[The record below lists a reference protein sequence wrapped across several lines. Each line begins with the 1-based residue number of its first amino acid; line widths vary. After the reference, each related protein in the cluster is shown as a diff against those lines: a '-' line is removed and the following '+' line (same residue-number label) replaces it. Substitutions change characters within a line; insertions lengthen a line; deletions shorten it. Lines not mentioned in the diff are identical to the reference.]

1 LIGFEKSD
9 EQGFI
14 MVATKVNH
22 RADTGGA
29 VRMPQ
34 ATFQPPVKGA
44 GSRKKY
50 LPYLIVMPALALTLP
65 VLIPFFQSIYYSM
78 TTYSLTNPVKN
89 FIWFE
94 NYVWLFTDP
103 DFWNSVRVSFVY
115 AGSAVGIE
123 LLLGL
128 LIAVLLNQET
138 LLAKIFRPLLLMPL
152 MIAPIIGTLMWK
164 LMMSPEF
171 GVLNYFLSLFGARD
185 FQWASAANTAMFSV
199 VLIDVWMF
207 TPFIAL
213 LLLAG
218 LRSMPA
224 PPFEAA
230 MVDGASKWFIFKN
243 LTIPMLMPFIIVS
256 VVFRL
261 IDSLRQFDI
270 IFGLTKG
277 GPGSTLMNF
286 QVSAYTTAFT
296 YTRISDGSALMF
308 INWLIVYIISMF
320 LVRFWRKSQDR
331 LS

>member
-1 LIGFEKSD
+1 MFNRKKND
-9 EQGFI
+9 E
-14 MVATKVNH
+14 TKTK
-22 RADTGGA
+22 AKTGNS
-29 VRMPQ
+29 
-34 ATFQPPVKGA
+34 VKGVS
-44 GSRKKY
+44 SRNPY
-50 LPYLIVMPALALTLP
+50 LPYLMVLPALALTLP
-65 VLIPFFQSIYYSM
+65 VLYPFIQSIYYSM
-78 TTYSLTNPVKN
+78 TTYSLTSPIKN

-94 NYVWLFTDP
+94 NYIWLFTSAE
-103 DFWNSVRVSFVY
+103 FWNSVKVSFVY
-115 AGSAVGIE
+115 TFSAVGIE
-123 LLLGL
+123 LILGL
-128 LIAVLLNQET
+128 IIAILLNQET
-138 LLAKIFRPLLLMPL
+138 FLAKVFRPLLLLPL

-171 GVLNYFLSLFGARD
+171 GVLNYFLSFIGMRD
-185 FQWASAANTAMFSV
+185 FQWASAANSAMFSV
-199 VLIDVWMF
+199 VMIDVWMF

-230 MVDGASKWFIFKN
+230 MVDGASRWFTFKT
-243 LTIPMLMPFIIVS
+243 LTLPMLMPFIIVS

-277 GPGSTLMNF
+277 GPGATLMNF

-296 YTRISDGSALMF
+296 YTKVADGSALM
-308 INWLIVYIISMF
+308 IVNWVIIYVISMF
-320 LVRFWRKSQDR
+320 LVKFWRKSQDR

>member
-1 LIGFEKSD
+1 MFKRKKND
-9 EQGFI
+9 E
-14 MVATKVNH
+14 TKTK
-22 RADTGGA
+22 AKTGNS
-29 VRMPQ
+29 
-34 ATFQPPVKGA
+34 VKGVS
-44 GSRKKY
+44 SRNPY
-50 LPYLIVMPALALTLP
+50 LPYLMALPALALTLP
-65 VLIPFFQSIYYSM
+65 VLYPFIQSIYYSM
-78 TTYSLTNPVKN
+78 TTYSLTSPIKN

-94 NYVWLFTDP
+94 NYIWLFTSAE
-103 DFWNSVRVSFVY
+103 FWNSVKVSFVY
-115 AGSAVGIE
+115 TISAVGIE
-123 LLLGL
+123 LILGL
-128 LIAVLLNQET
+128 IIAILLNQET
-138 LLAKIFRPLLLMPL
+138 FLAKIFRPLLLLPL

-171 GVLNYFLSLFGARD
+171 GVLNYFLSYIGMRD
-185 FQWASAANTAMFSV
+185 FQWASAANSAMFSV
-199 VLIDVWMF
+199 VMIDVWMF

-230 MVDGASKWFIFKN
+230 MVDGASRWFTFKT
-243 LTIPMLMPFIIVS
+243 LTLPMLMPFIIVS

-277 GPGSTLMNF
+277 GPGATLMNF

-296 YTRISDGSALMF
+296 YTKVADGSALM
-308 INWLIVYIISMF
+308 IVNWVIIYVISMF
-320 LVRFWRKSQDR
+320 LVKFWRKSQDR

>member
-1 LIGFEKSD
+1 ME
-9 EQGFI
+9 
-14 MVATKVNH
+14 ATKASH
-22 RADTGGA
+22 SAAADGSEKRPPVTSKKALAGTGG
-29 VRMPQ
+29 
-34 ATFQPPVKGA
+34 
-44 GSRKKY
+44 RKKY
-50 LPYLIVMPALALTLP
+50 LPYLIVLPALVLTLP
-65 VLIPFFQSIYYSM
+65 VLVPFIQSIYYSM
-78 TTYSLTNPVKN
+78 TTYSLTNPVKH

-103 DFWNSVRVSFVY
+103 EFWNSVRVSFVY
-115 AGSAVGIE
+115 AGTSVGIE

-138 LLAKIFRPLLLMPL
+138 LLSKIFRPLLLLPL

-171 GVLNYFLSLFGARD
+171 GVLNYFLSFFGARN
-185 FQWASAANTAMFSV
+185 FQWASAAKSAMFSV
-199 VLIDVWMF
+199 VMIDVWMF

-213 LLLAG
+213 ILLAG

-243 LTIPMLMPFIIVS
+243 LTIPMLMPFIIVA

-296 YTRISDGSALMF
+296 YTKISDGSALMM
-308 INWLIVYIISMF
+308 INWLIVYVISMF
-320 LVRFWRKSQDR
+320 LVKFWRKSQDR

>member
-1 LIGFEKSD
+1 MFKRKKND
-9 EQGFI
+9 E
-14 MVATKVNH
+14 AKTKAKAGNS
-22 RADTGGA
+22 
-29 VRMPQ
+29 
-34 ATFQPPVKGA
+34 VKGVS
-44 GSRKKY
+44 SRNPY
-50 LPYLIVMPALALTLP
+50 LPYLMALPALALTLP
-65 VLIPFFQSIYYSM
+65 VLYPFIQSIYYSM
-78 TTYSLTNPVKN
+78 TTYSLTSPVKN

-94 NYVWLFTDP
+94 NYIWLFTSAE
-103 DFWNSVRVSFVY
+103 FWNSVKVSFVY
-115 AGSAVGIE
+115 TISAVGIE
-123 LLLGL
+123 LILGL
-128 LIAVLLNQET
+128 IIAMLLNQET
-138 LLAKIFRPLLLMPL
+138 FLAKIFRPLLLLPL

-171 GVLNYFLSLFGARD
+171 GVLNYFLSYIGMRD
-185 FQWASAANTAMFSV
+185 FQWASAANSAMFSV
-199 VLIDVWMF
+199 VMIDVWMF

-230 MVDGASKWFIFKN
+230 MVDGASRWFTFKT
-243 LTIPMLMPFIIVS
+243 LTLPMLMPFIIVS

-277 GPGSTLMNF
+277 GPGSVLMNF

-296 YTRISDGSALMF
+296 YTKVADGSALM
-308 INWLIVYIISMF
+308 IVNWVIIYVISMF
-320 LVRFWRKSQDR
+320 LVKFWRKSQDR

>member
-1 LIGFEKSD
+1 MFKRKKND
-9 EQGFI
+9 K
-14 MVATKVNH
+14 TKTKAKAGNS
-22 RADTGGA
+22 
-29 VRMPQ
+29 
-34 ATFQPPVKGA
+34 VKGVS
-44 GSRKKY
+44 SRNPY
-50 LPYLIVMPALALTLP
+50 LPYLMVLPALALTLP
-65 VLIPFFQSIYYSM
+65 VLYPFIQSIYYSM
-78 TTYSLTNPVKN
+78 TTYSLTSPVKN

-94 NYVWLFTDP
+94 NYVWLFTSAE
-103 DFWNSVRVSFVY
+103 FWNSVKVSFVY
-115 AGSAVGIE
+115 TFSAVGIE
-123 LLLGL
+123 LILGL
-128 LIAVLLNQET
+128 VIAVLLNQET
-138 LLAKIFRPLLLMPL
+138 FLAKVFRPLLLLPL

-171 GVLNYFLSLFGARD
+171 GVLNYFLSFIGMRD
-185 FQWASAANTAMFSV
+185 FQWASAANSAMFSV
-199 VLIDVWMF
+199 VMIDVWMF

-230 MVDGASKWFIFKN
+230 MVDGASRWFTFKT
-243 LTIPMLMPFIIVS
+243 LTLPMLMPFIIVS

-277 GPGSTLMNF
+277 GPGATLMNF

-296 YTRISDGSALMF
+296 YTKVADGSALM
-308 INWLIVYIISMF
+308 IVNWVIIYVISMF
-320 LVRFWRKSQDR
+320 LVKFWRKSQDR

>member
-1 LIGFEKSD
+1 MFKRKKNDETKTKS
-9 EQGFI
+9 
-14 MVATKVNH
+14 K
-22 RADTGGA
+22 TGKS
-29 VRMPQ
+29 
-34 ATFQPPVKGA
+34 VKGVS
-44 GSRKKY
+44 SRNPY
-50 LPYLIVMPALALTLP
+50 LPYLMALPALALTLP
-65 VLIPFFQSIYYSM
+65 VLYPFIQSIYYSM
-78 TTYSLTNPVKN
+78 TTYSLTSPVKN

-94 NYVWLFTDP
+94 NYIWLFTSAE
-103 DFWNSVRVSFVY
+103 FWNSVKVSFVY
-115 AGSAVGIE
+115 TISAVGIE
-123 LLLGL
+123 LILGL
-128 LIAVLLNQET
+128 IIAILLNQET
-138 LLAKIFRPLLLMPL
+138 FLAKVFRPLLLLPL

-171 GVLNYFLSLFGARD
+171 GVLNYFLSYIGMRD
-185 FQWASAANTAMFSV
+185 FQWASAANSAMFSV
-199 VLIDVWMF
+199 VMIDVWMF

-230 MVDGASKWFIFKN
+230 MVDGASRWFTFKT
-243 LTIPMLMPFIIVS
+243 LTLPMLMPFIIVS

-277 GPGSTLMNF
+277 GPGATLMNF

-296 YTRISDGSALMF
+296 YTKVADGSALM
-308 INWLIVYIISMF
+308 IVNWVIIYVISMF
-320 LVRFWRKSQDR
+320 LVKFWRKSQDR

>member
-1 LIGFEKSD
+1 MFKRKKND
-9 EQGFI
+9 E
-14 MVATKVNH
+14 TKTKAKAGNS
-22 RADTGGA
+22 
-29 VRMPQ
+29 
-34 ATFQPPVKGA
+34 VKGVS
-44 GSRKKY
+44 SRNPY
-50 LPYLIVMPALALTLP
+50 LPYLMALPALALTLP
-65 VLIPFFQSIYYSM
+65 VLYPFIQSIYYSM
-78 TTYSLTNPVKN
+78 TTYSLTSPVKN

-94 NYVWLFTDP
+94 NYIWLFTSAE
-103 DFWNSVRVSFVY
+103 FWNSVKVSFVY
-115 AGSAVGIE
+115 TISAVGIE
-123 LLLGL
+123 LILGL
-128 LIAVLLNQET
+128 IIAILLNQET
-138 LLAKIFRPLLLMPL
+138 FLAKIFRPLLLLPL

-171 GVLNYFLSLFGARD
+171 GVLNYFLSFIGMRD
-185 FQWASAANTAMFSV
+185 FQWASAANSAMFSV
-199 VLIDVWMF
+199 VMIDVWMF

-230 MVDGASKWFIFKN
+230 MVDGASRWFTFKT
-243 LTIPMLMPFIIVS
+243 LTLPMLMPFIIVS

-277 GPGSTLMNF
+277 GPGSVLMNF

-296 YTRISDGSALMF
+296 YTKVADGSALM
-308 INWLIVYIISMF
+308 IVNWVIIYVISMF
-320 LVRFWRKSQDR
+320 LVKFWRKSQDR

>member
-1 LIGFEKSD
+1 MFKRKKNDETKTKS
-9 EQGFI
+9 
-14 MVATKVNH
+14 K
-22 RADTGGA
+22 TGNS
-29 VRMPQ
+29 
-34 ATFQPPVKGA
+34 VKGVS
-44 GSRKKY
+44 SRNPY
-50 LPYLIVMPALALTLP
+50 LPYLMALPALALTLP
-65 VLIPFFQSIYYSM
+65 VLYPFIQSIYYSM
-78 TTYSLTNPVKN
+78 TTYSLTSPVKN

-94 NYVWLFTDP
+94 NYIWLFTSAE
-103 DFWNSVRVSFVY
+103 FWNSVKVSFVY
-115 AGSAVGIE
+115 TISAVGIE
-123 LLLGL
+123 LILGL
-128 LIAVLLNQET
+128 IIAILLNQET
-138 LLAKIFRPLLLMPL
+138 FLAKVFRPLLLLPL

-171 GVLNYFLSLFGARD
+171 GVLNYFLSFIGMRD
-185 FQWASAANTAMFSV
+185 FQWASAANSAMFSV
-199 VLIDVWMF
+199 VMIDVWMF

-230 MVDGASKWFIFKN
+230 MVDGASRWFTFKT
-243 LTIPMLMPFIIVS
+243 LTLPMLMPFIIVS

-277 GPGSTLMNF
+277 GPGATLMNF

-296 YTRISDGSALMF
+296 YTKVADGSALM
-308 INWLIVYIISMF
+308 IVNWVIIYVISMF
-320 LVRFWRKSQDR
+320 LVKFWRKSQDR

>member
-1 LIGFEKSD
+1 ME
-9 EQGFI
+9 
-14 MVATKVNH
+14 ATKVNSQISTSPSVDPSQTTPT
-22 RADTGGA
+22 AG
-29 VRMPQ
+29 
-34 ATFQPPVKGA
+34 VKRA

-50 LPYLIVMPALALTLP
+50 LPYLIVLPALVLTLP
-65 VLIPFFQSIYYSM
+65 VLVPFFQSIYYSM

-103 DFWNSVRVSFVY
+103 EFWNSVRVSFVY
-115 AGSAVGIE
+115 AGTAVGIE

-138 LLAKIFRPLLLMPL
+138 LLAKIFRPLLLLPL

-171 GVLNYFLSLFGARD
+171 GVLNYFLSAFGARD
-185 FQWASAANTAMFSV
+185 FQWASAADSAMFSV

-243 LTIPMLMPFIIVS
+243 LTIPMLMPFIIVA

-286 QVSAYTTAFT
+286 QVSAYTTSFT
-296 YTRISDGSALMF
+296 YTKISDGSALML

-320 LVRFWRKSQDR
+320 LVKFWRKSQDR

>member
-1 LIGFEKSD
+1 
-9 EQGFI
+9 
-14 MVATKVNH
+14 MAANKVNGQISTSPSVDPSQTTPT
-22 RADTGGA
+22 AG
-29 VRMPQ
+29 
-34 ATFQPPVKGA
+34 VKRA

-50 LPYLIVMPALALTLP
+50 LPYLIVLPALVLTLP
-65 VLIPFFQSIYYSM
+65 VLIPFIQSIYYSM

-103 DFWNSVRVSFVY
+103 EFWNSVRVSFVY
-115 AGSAVGIE
+115 AGTAVGIE

-171 GVLNYFLSLFGARD
+171 GVLNYFLSAFGARD
-185 FQWASAANTAMFSV
+185 FQWASASDSAMFSV

-243 LTIPMLMPFIIVS
+243 LTIPMLMPFIIVA

-277 GPGSTLMNF
+277 GPGSKLMNF
-286 QVSAYTTAFT
+286 QVSAYTTSFT
-296 YTRISDGSALMF
+296 YTKISDGSALML

-320 LVRFWRKSQDR
+320 LVKFWRKSQDR

>member
-1 LIGFEKSD
+1 MS
-9 EQGFI
+9 
-14 MVATKVNH
+14 VNKVNGQISTSLSV
-22 RADTGGA
+22 DTLQTTSAAGIKS
-29 VRMPQ
+29 
-34 ATFQPPVKGA
+34 T

-50 LPYLIVMPALALTLP
+50 LPYLIVLPALVLTLP
-65 VLIPFFQSIYYSM
+65 VLIPFIQSIYYSM
-78 TTYSLTNPVKN
+78 TTFSLSNPIKN

-103 DFWNSVRVSFVY
+103 EFWNSVRVSFVY
-115 AGSAVGIE
+115 AGTAVGIE

-171 GVLNYFLSLFGARD
+171 GVLNYFLSAFGARD
-185 FQWASAANTAMFSV
+185 FQWASAANSAMFSV
-199 VLIDVWMF
+199 VLIDIWMF

-243 LTIPMLMPFIIVS
+243 LTIPMLMPFIIVA

-277 GPGSTLMNF
+277 GPGSKLMNF
-286 QVSAYTTAFT
+286 QVSAYTTSFT
-296 YTRISDGSALMF
+296 YTKISDGSALML

-320 LVRFWRKSQDR
+320 LVKFWRKSQDR

>member
-1 LIGFEKSD
+1 MLKTANNSSSKGKNNNSS
-9 EQGFI
+9 
-14 MVATKVNH
+14 MKTVA
-22 RADTGGA
+22 
-29 VRMPQ
+29 
-34 ATFQPPVKGA
+34 KGVS
-44 GSRKKY
+44 SRNPY
-50 LPYLIVMPALALTLP
+50 LPYLMVLPALALTLP
-65 VLIPFFQSIYYSM
+65 VLVPFFQSIYYSM
-78 TTYSLTNPVKN
+78 TTFSLTNPVKN

-94 NYVWLFTDP
+94 NYQWLLTSP
-103 DFWNSVRVSFVY
+103 EFWNSVRVSFVY
-115 AGSAVGIE
+115 TISAVGIE

-138 LLAKIFRPLLLMPL
+138 FLAKILRPLLLMPL

-164 LMMSPEF
+164 LMMSPEY
-171 GVLNYFLSLFGARD
+171 GVLNYFLSFFGARD
-185 FQWASAANTAMFSV
+185 FQWASATNTAMFSV

-256 VVFRL
+256 VVFRI

-270 IFGLTKG
+270 IFGMTKG
-277 GPGSTLMNF
+277 GPGATLMNF
-286 QVSAYTTAFT
+286 QVSAYTNAFT
-296 YTRISDGSALMF
+296 YTRVADGAAIML
-308 INWLIVYIISMF
+308 INWLLIYFISMF
-320 LVRFWRKSQDR
+320 LVKFWRKSQDR

>member
-1 LIGFEKSD
+1 MFKRKKND
-9 EQGFI
+9 E
-14 MVATKVNH
+14 TKTKAKAGNS
-22 RADTGGA
+22 
-29 VRMPQ
+29 
-34 ATFQPPVKGA
+34 VKGVS
-44 GSRKKY
+44 SRNPY
-50 LPYLIVMPALALTLP
+50 LPYLMALPALALTLP
-65 VLIPFFQSIYYSM
+65 VLYPFIQSIYYSM
-78 TTYSLTNPVKN
+78 TTYSLTSPVKN

-94 NYVWLFTDP
+94 NYIWLFTSAE
-103 DFWNSVRVSFVY
+103 FWNSVKVSFVY
-115 AGSAVGIE
+115 TISAVGIE
-123 LLLGL
+123 LILGL
-128 LIAVLLNQET
+128 IIAILLNQET
-138 LLAKIFRPLLLMPL
+138 FLAKIFRPLLLLPL

-171 GVLNYFLSLFGARD
+171 GVLNYFLSYIGMRD
-185 FQWASAANTAMFSV
+185 FQWASAANSAMFSV
-199 VLIDVWMF
+199 VMIDVWMF

-230 MVDGASKWFIFKN
+230 MVDGASRWFTFKT
-243 LTIPMLMPFIIVS
+243 LTLPMLMPFIIVS

-277 GPGSTLMNF
+277 GPGSILMNF

-296 YTRISDGSALMF
+296 YTKVADGSALM
-308 INWLIVYIISMF
+308 IVNWVIIYVISMF
-320 LVRFWRKSQDR
+320 LVKFWRKSQDR

>member
-1 LIGFEKSD
+1 MFKRKKND
-9 EQGFI
+9 E
-14 MVATKVNH
+14 AKTKAKAGNS
-22 RADTGGA
+22 
-29 VRMPQ
+29 
-34 ATFQPPVKGA
+34 VKGVS
-44 GSRKKY
+44 SRNPY
-50 LPYLIVMPALALTLP
+50 LPYLMALPALALTLP
-65 VLIPFFQSIYYSM
+65 VLYPFIQSIYYSM
-78 TTYSLTNPVKN
+78 TTYSLTSPVKN

-94 NYVWLFTDP
+94 NYIWLFTSAE
-103 DFWNSVRVSFVY
+103 FWNSVKVSFVY
-115 AGSAVGIE
+115 TISAVGIE
-123 LLLGL
+123 LILGL
-128 LIAVLLNQET
+128 IIAILLNQET
-138 LLAKIFRPLLLMPL
+138 FLAKIFRPLLLLPL

-171 GVLNYFLSLFGARD
+171 GVLNYFLSYIGMRD
-185 FQWASAANTAMFSV
+185 FQWASAANSAMFSV
-199 VLIDVWMF
+199 VMIDVWMF

-230 MVDGASKWFIFKN
+230 MVDGASRWFTFKT
-243 LTIPMLMPFIIVS
+243 LTLPMLMPFIIVS

-277 GPGSTLMNF
+277 GPGSILMNF

-296 YTRISDGSALMF
+296 YTKVADGSALM
-308 INWLIVYIISMF
+308 IVNWVIIYVISMF
-320 LVRFWRKSQDR
+320 LVKFWRKSQDR

>member
-1 LIGFEKSD
+1 MSKRKKND
-9 EQGFI
+9 ETN
-14 MVATKVNH
+14 TKAKAGNS
-22 RADTGGA
+22 
-29 VRMPQ
+29 
-34 ATFQPPVKGA
+34 VKGVS
-44 GSRKKY
+44 SRNPY
-50 LPYLIVMPALALTLP
+50 LPYLMALPALALTLP
-65 VLIPFFQSIYYSM
+65 VLYPFIQSIYYSM
-78 TTYSLTNPVKN
+78 TTYSLTSPVKN

-94 NYVWLFTDP
+94 NYIWLFTSAE
-103 DFWNSVRVSFVY
+103 FWNSVKVSFVY
-115 AGSAVGIE
+115 TISAVGIE
-123 LLLGL
+123 LILGL
-128 LIAVLLNQET
+128 IIAILLNQET
-138 LLAKIFRPLLLMPL
+138 FLAKIFRPLLLLPL

-171 GVLNYFLSLFGARD
+171 GVLNYFLSYIGMRD
-185 FQWASAANTAMFSV
+185 FQWASAANSAMFSV
-199 VLIDVWMF
+199 VMIDVWMF

-230 MVDGASKWFIFKN
+230 MVDGASRWFTFKT
-243 LTIPMLMPFIIVS
+243 LTLPMLMPFIIVS

-277 GPGSTLMNF
+277 GPGSVLMNF

-296 YTRISDGSALMF
+296 YTKVADGSALM
-308 INWLIVYIISMF
+308 IVNWVIIYVISMF
-320 LVRFWRKSQDR
+320 LVKFWRKSQDR

>member
-1 LIGFEKSD
+1 MFKSKKND
-9 EQGFI
+9 E
-14 MVATKVNH
+14 AKTKAKAGNS
-22 RADTGGA
+22 
-29 VRMPQ
+29 
-34 ATFQPPVKGA
+34 VKGVS
-44 GSRKKY
+44 SRNPY
-50 LPYLIVMPALALTLP
+50 LPYLMALPALALTLP
-65 VLIPFFQSIYYSM
+65 VLYPFIQSIYYSM
-78 TTYSLTNPVKN
+78 TTYSLTSPVKN

-94 NYVWLFTDP
+94 NYIWLFTSAE
-103 DFWNSVRVSFVY
+103 FWNSVKVSFVY
-115 AGSAVGIE
+115 TISAVGIE
-123 LLLGL
+123 LILGL
-128 LIAVLLNQET
+128 IIAILLNQET
-138 LLAKIFRPLLLMPL
+138 FLAKIFRPLLLLPL

-171 GVLNYFLSLFGARD
+171 GVLNYFLSYIGMRD
-185 FQWASAANTAMFSV
+185 FQWASAANSAMFSV
-199 VLIDVWMF
+199 VMIDVWMF

-230 MVDGASKWFIFKN
+230 MVDGASRWFTFKT
-243 LTIPMLMPFIIVS
+243 LTLPMLMPFIIVS

-277 GPGSTLMNF
+277 GPGSVLMNF

-296 YTRISDGSALMF
+296 YTKVADGSALM
-308 INWLIVYIISMF
+308 IVNWVIIYVISMF
-320 LVRFWRKSQDR
+320 LVKFWRKSQDR

>member
-1 LIGFEKSD
+1 MFK
-9 EQGFI
+9 
-14 MVATKVNH
+14 
-22 RADTGGA
+22 
-29 VRMPQ
+29 
-34 ATFQPPVKGA
+34 
-44 GSRKKY
+44 RKKNDKTKTKTKAKASNSIKGVSSRNPY
-50 LPYLIVMPALALTLP
+50 LPYLMVLPALALTLP
-65 VLIPFFQSIYYSM
+65 VLYPFIQSIYYSM
-78 TTYSLTNPVKN
+78 TTYSLTSPVKN

-94 NYVWLFTDP
+94 NYIWLFTSAE
-103 DFWNSVRVSFVY
+103 FWNSVKVSFVY
-115 AGSAVGIE
+115 TVSAVGIE
-123 LLLGL
+123 LILGL
-128 LIAVLLNQET
+128 IIAMLLNQET
-138 LLAKIFRPLLLMPL
+138 FLAKIFRPLLLLPL

-171 GVLNYFLSLFGARD
+171 GVLNYFLSFIGMRD
-185 FQWASAANTAMFSV
+185 FQWASAANSAMFSV
-199 VLIDVWMF
+199 VMIDVWMF

-230 MVDGASKWFIFKN
+230 MVDGASRWFTFKT
-243 LTIPMLMPFIIVS
+243 LTLPMLMPFIIVS

-277 GPGSTLMNF
+277 GPGATLMNF

-296 YTRISDGSALMF
+296 YTKVADGSALM
-308 INWLIVYIISMF
+308 IVNWVIIYVISMF
-320 LVRFWRKSQDR
+320 LVKFWRKSQDR

>member
-1 LIGFEKSD
+1 MSKRKKND
-9 EQGFI
+9 ETN
-14 MVATKVNH
+14 TKAKAGNS
-22 RADTGGA
+22 
-29 VRMPQ
+29 
-34 ATFQPPVKGA
+34 VKGVS
-44 GSRKKY
+44 SRNPY
-50 LPYLIVMPALALTLP
+50 LPYLMALPALALTLP
-65 VLIPFFQSIYYSM
+65 VLYPFIQSIYYSM
-78 TTYSLTNPVKN
+78 TTYSLTSPVKN

-94 NYVWLFTDP
+94 NYIWLFTSAE
-103 DFWNSVRVSFVY
+103 FWNSVKVSFVY
-115 AGSAVGIE
+115 TISAVGIE
-123 LLLGL
+123 LILGL
-128 LIAVLLNQET
+128 IIAILLNQET
-138 LLAKIFRPLLLMPL
+138 FLAKIFRPLLLLPL

-171 GVLNYFLSLFGARD
+171 GVLNYFLSYIGMRD
-185 FQWASAANTAMFSV
+185 FQWASAANSAMFSV
-199 VLIDVWMF
+199 VMIDVWMF

-230 MVDGASKWFIFKN
+230 MVDGASRWFTFKT
-243 LTIPMLMPFIIVS
+243 LTLPMLMPFIIVS

-277 GPGSTLMNF
+277 GPGSILMNF

-296 YTRISDGSALMF
+296 YTKVADGSALM
-308 INWLIVYIISMF
+308 IVNWVIIYVISMF
-320 LVRFWRKSQDR
+320 LVKFWRKSQDR

>member
-1 LIGFEKSD
+1 
-9 EQGFI
+9 
-14 MVATKVNH
+14 MAAT
-22 RADTGGA
+22 
-29 VRMPQ
+29 
-34 ATFQPPVKGA
+34 
-44 GSRKKY
+44 RKKTEKKVAKGVVSRNPW
-50 LPYLIVMPALALTLP
+50 LPYFLVLPALALTLP
-65 VLIPFFQSIYYSM
+65 VLVPFIQSVYYSM

-94 NYVWLFTDP
+94 NYKWLFTSP
-103 DFWNSVRVSFVY
+103 EFWHSVQVSFVY
-115 AGSAVGIE
+115 TISAVGTE

-128 LIAVLLNQET
+128 LVAVLLNQEIF
-138 LLAKIFRPLLLMPL
+138 LAKILRPMLLLPL

-171 GVLNYFLSLFGARD
+171 GVINYFLSFFGARD
-185 FQWASAANTAMFSV
+185 FPWASASGTAMFSV

-243 LTIPMLMPFIIVS
+243 LTIPMLMPFITIAA
-256 VVFRL
+256 VFRI
-261 IDSLRQFDI
+261 IDSIRQFDI

-277 GPGSTLMNF
+277 GPGDTLMNF
-286 QVSAYTTAFT
+286 QVSAYTSTFT
-296 YTRISDGSALMF
+296 YTRVADGAAIMLV
-308 INWLIVYIISMF
+308 NWLIIYIISTF
-320 LVRFWRKSQDR
+320 LVKFWRKSQDR

>member
-1 LIGFEKSD
+1 MMPT
-9 EQGFI
+9 QA
-14 MVATKVNH
+14 ATKINSSKNTKNNSS
-22 RADTGGA
+22 AKSIA
-29 VRMPQ
+29 
-34 ATFQPPVKGA
+34 KGVS
-44 GSRKKY
+44 SRNPY
-50 LPYLIVMPALALTLP
+50 LPYLMILPALALTLP
-65 VLIPFFQSIYYSM
+65 VLVPFFQSIYYSM
-78 TTYSLTNPVKN
+78 TTYSLTNPIKN

-94 NYVWLFTDP
+94 NYKWLLTSP

-115 AGSAVGIE
+115 TFTAVGTE

-128 LIAVLLNQET
+128 LIAVLLNQEI
-138 LLAKIFRPLLLMPL
+138 LLAKILRPLLLMPL

-164 LMMSPEF
+164 LMMSPEY
-171 GVLNYFLSLFGARD
+171 GVLNYFLSFFGARD

-243 LTIPMLMPFIIVS
+243 LTLPMLMPFIIIA
-256 VVFRL
+256 VVFRI
-261 IDSLRQFDI
+261 IDSVRQFDI
-270 IFGLTKG
+270 IFGMTKG
-277 GPGSTLMNF
+277 GPGQTLMNF
-286 QVSAYTTAFT
+286 QVSAYTNAFT
-296 YTRISDGSALMF
+296 YTRVADGAAIML
-308 INWLIVYIISMF
+308 INWLIIYLISMF
-320 LVRFWRKSQDR
+320 LVKFWRKSQDR

>member
-1 LIGFEKSD
+1 MFKKKKNVQKKTAANGKKSS
-9 EQGFI
+9 
-14 MVATKVNH
+14 K
-22 RADTGGA
+22 A
-29 VRMPQ
+29 VS
-34 ATFQPPVKGA
+34 
-44 GSRKKY
+44 SRNPY
-50 LPYLIVMPALALTLP
+50 LPYLMTLPAMALTLP
-65 VLIPFFQSIYYSM
+65 VLYPFVQSIYYSM
-78 TTYSLTNPVKN
+78 TTYSLTSPVKN

-94 NYVWLFTDP
+94 NYLWLFTSP
-103 DFWNSVRVSFVY
+103 EFWNSIKVSFVY
-115 AGSAVGIE
+115 TISAVGIE
-123 LLLGL
+123 LFLGL
-128 LIAVLLNQET
+128 IIAILLNQET
-138 LLAKIFRPLLLMPL
+138 ALAKLLRPLLLLPL

-171 GVLNYFLSLFGARD
+171 GVLNYFLSFIGMRD
-185 FQWASAANTAMFSV
+185 FQWASAANSAMFSV
-199 VLIDVWMF
+199 VMIDVWMF

-230 MVDGASKWFIFKN
+230 MVDGASRWFTFKT
-243 LTIPMLMPFIIVS
+243 LTLPMLMPFIIVS

-277 GPGSTLMNF
+277 GPGATLMNF

-296 YTRISDGSALMF
+296 YTKIADGSALMLV
-308 INWLIVYIISMF
+308 NWVIIYFISMY
-320 LVRFWRKSQDR
+320 LVKFWRKSQDR

>member
-1 LIGFEKSD
+1 MSKRKKND
-9 EQGFI
+9 E
-14 MVATKVNH
+14 TKTKAKAGN
-22 RADTGGA
+22 A
-29 VRMPQ
+29 
-34 ATFQPPVKGA
+34 VKGVS
-44 GSRKKY
+44 SRNPY
-50 LPYLIVMPALALTLP
+50 LPYLMALPALALTLP
-65 VLIPFFQSIYYSM
+65 VLYPFIQSIYYSM
-78 TTYSLTNPVKN
+78 TTYSLTSPVKN

-94 NYVWLFTDP
+94 NYIWLFTSAE
-103 DFWNSVRVSFVY
+103 FWNSVKVSFVY
-115 AGSAVGIE
+115 TISAVGIE
-123 LLLGL
+123 LILGL
-128 LIAVLLNQET
+128 IIAILLNQET
-138 LLAKIFRPLLLMPL
+138 FLAKIFRPLLLLPL

-171 GVLNYFLSLFGARD
+171 GVLNYFLSYIGMRD
-185 FQWASAANTAMFSV
+185 FQWASAANSAMFSV
-199 VLIDVWMF
+199 VMIDVWMF

-230 MVDGASKWFIFKN
+230 MVDGASRWFTFKT
-243 LTIPMLMPFIIVS
+243 LTLPMLMPFIIVS

-277 GPGSTLMNF
+277 GPGSILMNF

-296 YTRISDGSALMF
+296 YTKVADGSALM
-308 INWLIVYIISMF
+308 IVNWVIIYVISMF
-320 LVRFWRKSQDR
+320 LVKFWRKSQDR

>member
-1 LIGFEKSD
+1 MFKRKKND
-9 EQGFI
+9 ETK
-14 MVATKVNH
+14 TKVKAGNS
-22 RADTGGA
+22 
-29 VRMPQ
+29 
-34 ATFQPPVKGA
+34 VKGVS
-44 GSRKKY
+44 SRNPY
-50 LPYLIVMPALALTLP
+50 LPYLMALPALALTLP
-65 VLIPFFQSIYYSM
+65 VLYPFIQSIYYSM
-78 TTYSLTNPVKN
+78 TTYSLTSPVKN

-94 NYVWLFTDP
+94 NYIWLFTSAE
-103 DFWNSVRVSFVY
+103 FWNSVKVSFVY
-115 AGSAVGIE
+115 TISAVGIE
-123 LLLGL
+123 LILGL
-128 LIAVLLNQET
+128 IIAMLLNQET
-138 LLAKIFRPLLLMPL
+138 FLAKFFRPLLLLPL

-171 GVLNYFLSLFGARD
+171 GVLNYFLSFVGMRD
-185 FQWASAANTAMFSV
+185 FQWASAANSAMFSV
-199 VLIDVWMF
+199 VMIDVWMF

-230 MVDGASKWFIFKN
+230 MVDGASRWFTFKT
-243 LTIPMLMPFIIVS
+243 LTLPMLMPFIIVS

-277 GPGSTLMNF
+277 GPGSILMNF

-296 YTRISDGSALMF
+296 YTKVADGSALM
-308 INWLIVYIISMF
+308 IVNWVIIYVISMF
-320 LVRFWRKSQDR
+320 LVKFWRKSQDR

>member
-1 LIGFEKSD
+1 MFK
-9 EQGFI
+9 
-14 MVATKVNH
+14 
-22 RADTGGA
+22 
-29 VRMPQ
+29 
-34 ATFQPPVKGA
+34 
-44 GSRKKY
+44 RKKNDETKTKAKAGNTAKGVSSRNPY
-50 LPYLIVMPALALTLP
+50 LPYLMALPALALTLP
-65 VLIPFFQSIYYSM
+65 VLYPFIQSIYYSM
-78 TTYSLTNPVKN
+78 TTYSLTSPVKN

-94 NYVWLFTDP
+94 NYIWLFTSAE
-103 DFWNSVRVSFVY
+103 FWNSVKVSFVY
-115 AGSAVGIE
+115 TICAVGIE
-123 LLLGL
+123 LIFGL
-128 LIAVLLNQET
+128 IIAILLNQET
-138 LLAKIFRPLLLMPL
+138 FLAKVFRPLLLLPL

-171 GVLNYFLSLFGARD
+171 GVLNYFLSFIGMRD
-185 FQWASAANTAMFSV
+185 FQWASAANSAMFSV
-199 VLIDVWMF
+199 VMIDVWMF

-230 MVDGASKWFIFKN
+230 MVDGASRWFTFKT
-243 LTIPMLMPFIIVS
+243 LTLPMLMPFIIVS

-277 GPGSTLMNF
+277 GPGATLMNF

-296 YTRISDGSALMF
+296 YTKVADGSALM
-308 INWLIVYIISMF
+308 IVNWVIIYVISMF
-320 LVRFWRKSQDR
+320 LVKFWRKSQDR

>member
-1 LIGFEKSD
+1 ME
-9 EQGFI
+9 
-14 MVATKVNH
+14 ATKVKRQISTNPSV
-22 RADTGGA
+22 DTAQTQSAAG
-29 VRMPQ
+29 
-34 ATFQPPVKGA
+34 VKTA

-50 LPYLIVMPALALTLP
+50 LPYLIVLPALVLTLP
-65 VLIPFFQSIYYSM
+65 VLIPFVQSIYYSM
-78 TTYSLTNPVKN
+78 TTYSLTNPVKH

-103 DFWNSVRVSFVY
+103 EFWNSVRVSFVY
-115 AGSAVGIE
+115 AGTAVGIE

-138 LLAKIFRPLLLMPL
+138 LLAKFFRPLLLLPL

-171 GVLNYFLSLFGARD
+171 GVLNYFLSAFGARD
-185 FQWASAANTAMFSV
+185 FQWASAADSAMFSV

-243 LTIPMLMPFIIVS
+243 LTIPMLMPFIIVA

-286 QVSAYTTAFT
+286 QVSAYTTSFT
-296 YTRISDGSALMF
+296 YTKISDGSALML
-308 INWLIVYIISMF
+308 INWLIVYVISMF
-320 LVRFWRKSQDR
+320 LVKFWRKSQDR

>member
-1 LIGFEKSD
+1 MFKRKKNDETKTKS
-9 EQGFI
+9 
-14 MVATKVNH
+14 K
-22 RADTGGA
+22 TGKS
-29 VRMPQ
+29 
-34 ATFQPPVKGA
+34 VKGVS
-44 GSRKKY
+44 SRNPY
-50 LPYLIVMPALALTLP
+50 LPYLMALPALALTLP
-65 VLIPFFQSIYYSM
+65 VLYPFIQSIYYSM
-78 TTYSLTNPVKN
+78 TTYSLTSPVKN

-94 NYVWLFTDP
+94 NYIWLFTSAE
-103 DFWNSVRVSFVY
+103 FWNSVKVSFVY
-115 AGSAVGIE
+115 TISAVGIE
-123 LLLGL
+123 LILGL
-128 LIAVLLNQET
+128 IIAILLNQET
-138 LLAKIFRPLLLMPL
+138 FLAKIFRPLLLLPL

-171 GVLNYFLSLFGARD
+171 GVLNYFLSFIGMRD
-185 FQWASAANTAMFSV
+185 FQWASAANSAMFSV
-199 VLIDVWMF
+199 VMIDVWMF

-230 MVDGASKWFIFKN
+230 MVDGASRWFTFKT
-243 LTIPMLMPFIIVS
+243 LTLPMLMPFIIVS

-277 GPGSTLMNF
+277 GPGATLMNF

-296 YTRISDGSALMF
+296 YTKVADGSALM
-308 INWLIVYIISMF
+308 IVNWVIIYVISMF
-320 LVRFWRKSQDR
+320 LVKFWRKSQDR

>member
-1 LIGFEKSD
+1 MFKRKKND
-9 EQGFI
+9 E
-14 MVATKVNH
+14 TKTKAKDGNS
-22 RADTGGA
+22 
-29 VRMPQ
+29 
-34 ATFQPPVKGA
+34 VKGVS
-44 GSRKKY
+44 SRNPY
-50 LPYLIVMPALALTLP
+50 LPYLMALPALALTLP
-65 VLIPFFQSIYYSM
+65 VLYPFIQSIYYSM
-78 TTYSLTNPVKN
+78 TTYSLTSPVKN

-94 NYVWLFTDP
+94 NYTWLFTSAE
-103 DFWNSVRVSFVY
+103 FWNSVKVSFVY
-115 AGSAVGIE
+115 TISAVGIE
-123 LLLGL
+123 LILGL
-128 LIAVLLNQET
+128 IIAILLNQET
-138 LLAKIFRPLLLMPL
+138 FLAKIFRPLLLLPL

-171 GVLNYFLSLFGARD
+171 GVLNYFLSYIGMRD
-185 FQWASAANTAMFSV
+185 FQWASAANSAMFSV
-199 VLIDVWMF
+199 VMIDVWMF

-230 MVDGASKWFIFKN
+230 MVDGASRWFTFKT
-243 LTIPMLMPFIIVS
+243 LTLPMLMPFIIVS

-277 GPGSTLMNF
+277 GPGSILMNF

-296 YTRISDGSALMF
+296 YTKVADGSALM
-308 INWLIVYIISMF
+308 IVNWVIIYVISMF
-320 LVRFWRKSQDR
+320 LVKFWRKSQDR

>member
-1 LIGFEKSD
+1 MSKRKKND
-9 EQGFI
+9 E
-14 MVATKVNH
+14 TKTKAKAGNS
-22 RADTGGA
+22 
-29 VRMPQ
+29 
-34 ATFQPPVKGA
+34 VKGVS
-44 GSRKKY
+44 SRNPY
-50 LPYLIVMPALALTLP
+50 LPYLMALPALALTLP
-65 VLIPFFQSIYYSM
+65 VLYPFIQSIYYSM
-78 TTYSLTNPVKN
+78 TTYSLTSPVKN

-94 NYVWLFTDP
+94 NYIWLFTSAE
-103 DFWNSVRVSFVY
+103 FWNSVKVSFVY
-115 AGSAVGIE
+115 TISAVGIE
-123 LLLGL
+123 LILGL
-128 LIAVLLNQET
+128 IIAILLNQET
-138 LLAKIFRPLLLMPL
+138 FLAKIFRPLLLLPL

-171 GVLNYFLSLFGARD
+171 GVLNYFLSYIGMRD
-185 FQWASAANTAMFSV
+185 FQWASAANSAMFSV
-199 VLIDVWMF
+199 VMIDVWMF

-230 MVDGASKWFIFKN
+230 MVDGASRWFTFKT
-243 LTIPMLMPFIIVS
+243 LTLPMLMPFIIVS

-277 GPGSTLMNF
+277 GPGSVLMNF

-296 YTRISDGSALMF
+296 YTKVADGSALM
-308 INWLIVYIISMF
+308 IVNWVIIYVISMF
-320 LVRFWRKSQDR
+320 LVKFWRKSQDR

>member
-1 LIGFEKSD
+1 MAAK
-9 EQGFI
+9 
-14 MVATKVNH
+14 
-22 RADTGGA
+22 
-29 VRMPQ
+29 Q
-34 ATFQPPVKGA
+34 ANKKTSNSNNTNGSAKRIAKGVS
-44 GSRKKY
+44 SRNPY
-50 LPYLIVMPALALTLP
+50 LPYLLVLPALALTLP
-65 VLIPFFQSIYYSM
+65 VLVPFFQSIYYSM
-78 TTYSLTNPVKN
+78 TTYSLTNPIKN

-94 NYVWLFTDP
+94 NYQWLFTSP
-103 DFWNSVRVSFVY
+103 EFWNSIRVSFVY
-115 AGSAVGIE
+115 TFFAVGTE

-138 LLAKIFRPLLLMPL
+138 FLARILRPLLLMPL
-152 MIAPIIGTLMWK
+152 MIAPIIGTLIWK

-171 GVLNYFLSLFGARD
+171 GVLNYFLSFFGARD
-185 FQWASAANTAMFSV
+185 FQWASASGSAMFSV

-230 MVDGASKWFIFKN
+230 MVDGASRWFIFKN
-243 LTIPMLMPFIIVS
+243 LTIPMLMPFIIVAA
-256 VVFRL
+256 VFRI

-270 IFGLTKG
+270 IFGMTKG

-286 QVSAYTTAFT
+286 QVSAYTNAFT
-296 YTRISDGSALMF
+296 YTRVADGAAIML
-308 INWLIVYIISMF
+308 INWLLIYFISMF
-320 LVRFWRKSQDR
+320 LVKFWRRSQDR

>member
-1 LIGFEKSD
+1 MFKRKKND
-9 EQGFI
+9 E
-14 MVATKVNH
+14 TKTK
-22 RADTGGA
+22 AKTGNS
-29 VRMPQ
+29 
-34 ATFQPPVKGA
+34 VKGVS
-44 GSRKKY
+44 SRNPY
-50 LPYLIVMPALALTLP
+50 LPYLMALPALALTLP
-65 VLIPFFQSIYYSM
+65 VLYPFIQSIYYSM
-78 TTYSLTNPVKN
+78 TTYSLTSPVKN

-94 NYVWLFTDP
+94 NYIWLFTSAE
-103 DFWNSVRVSFVY
+103 FWNSVKVSFVY
-115 AGSAVGIE
+115 TISAVGIE
-123 LLLGL
+123 LILGL
-128 LIAVLLNQET
+128 IIAILLNQET
-138 LLAKIFRPLLLMPL
+138 FLAKVFRPLLLLPL

-171 GVLNYFLSLFGARD
+171 GVLNYFLSYIGMRD
-185 FQWASAANTAMFSV
+185 FQWASAANSAMFSV
-199 VLIDVWMF
+199 VMIDVWMF

-230 MVDGASKWFIFKN
+230 MVDGASRWFTFKT
-243 LTIPMLMPFIIVS
+243 LTLPMLMPFIIVS

-277 GPGSTLMNF
+277 GPGATLMNF

-296 YTRISDGSALMF
+296 YTKVADGSALM
-308 INWLIVYIISMF
+308 IVNWVIIYVISMF
-320 LVRFWRKSQDR
+320 LVKFWRKSQDR

>member
-1 LIGFEKSD
+1 MFK
-9 EQGFI
+9 
-14 MVATKVNH
+14 
-22 RADTGGA
+22 
-29 VRMPQ
+29 
-34 ATFQPPVKGA
+34 
-44 GSRKKY
+44 RKKNDETKTKSKTGKSVKDVSSRNPY
-50 LPYLIVMPALALTLP
+50 LPYLMALPALALTLP
-65 VLIPFFQSIYYSM
+65 VLYPFIQSIYYSM
-78 TTYSLTNPVKN
+78 TTYSLTSPVKN

-94 NYVWLFTDP
+94 NYIWLFTSAE
-103 DFWNSVRVSFVY
+103 FWNSVKVSFVY
-115 AGSAVGIE
+115 TISAVGIE
-123 LLLGL
+123 LILGL
-128 LIAVLLNQET
+128 IIAILLNQET
-138 LLAKIFRPLLLMPL
+138 FLAKIFRPLLLLPL

-171 GVLNYFLSLFGARD
+171 GVLNYFLSFIGMRD
-185 FQWASAANTAMFSV
+185 FQWASAANSAMFSV
-199 VLIDVWMF
+199 VMIDVWMF

-230 MVDGASKWFIFKN
+230 MVDGASRWFTFKT
-243 LTIPMLMPFIIVS
+243 LTLPMLMPFIIVS

-277 GPGSTLMNF
+277 GPGATLMNF

-296 YTRISDGSALMF
+296 YTKVADGSALM
-308 INWLIVYIISMF
+308 IVNWVIIYVISMF
-320 LVRFWRKSQDR
+320 LVKFWRKSQDR

>member
-1 LIGFEKSD
+1 MFKRKKND
-9 EQGFI
+9 K
-14 MVATKVNH
+14 TKIKTKAGNS
-22 RADTGGA
+22 
-29 VRMPQ
+29 
-34 ATFQPPVKGA
+34 VKGVS
-44 GSRKKY
+44 SRNPY
-50 LPYLIVMPALALTLP
+50 LPYLMVLPALALTLP
-65 VLIPFFQSIYYSM
+65 VLYPFIQSIYYSM
-78 TTYSLTNPVKN
+78 TTYSLTSPVKN

-94 NYVWLFTDP
+94 NYIWLFTSAE
-103 DFWNSVRVSFVY
+103 FWNSVKVSFVY
-115 AGSAVGIE
+115 TISAVGIE
-123 LLLGL
+123 LILGL
-128 LIAVLLNQET
+128 IIAILLNQET
-138 LLAKIFRPLLLMPL
+138 FLAKVFRPLLLLPL

-171 GVLNYFLSLFGARD
+171 GVLNYFLSYIGMRD
-185 FQWASAANTAMFSV
+185 FQWASAANSAMFSV
-199 VLIDVWMF
+199 VMIDVWMF

-230 MVDGASKWFIFKN
+230 MVDGASRWFTFKT
-243 LTIPMLMPFIIVS
+243 LTLPMLMPFIIVS

-277 GPGSTLMNF
+277 GPGATLMNF

-296 YTRISDGSALMF
+296 YTKVADGSALM
-308 INWLIVYIISMF
+308 IVNWVIIYVISMF
-320 LVRFWRKSQDR
+320 LVKFWRKSQDR

>member
-1 LIGFEKSD
+1 
-9 EQGFI
+9 
-14 MVATKVNH
+14 MAATKVSH
-22 RADTGGA
+22 QVSSGGSA
-29 VRMPQ
+29 GIPQ
-34 ATFQPPVKGA
+34 ANAKKVVKGA
-44 GSRKKY
+44 GSQKKY
-50 LPYLIVMPALALTLP
+50 LPYLIVLPALALTLP
-65 VLIPFFQSIYYSM
+65 VLVPFIQSIYYSM
-78 TTYSLTNPVKN
+78 TTYSLTNPNKI

-94 NYVWLFTDP
+94 NYAWLFTDP
-103 DFWNSVRVSFVY
+103 EFWNSVRVSFVY
-115 AGSAVGIE
+115 AGTTVGIE

-138 LLAKIFRPLLLMPL
+138 FLAKVFRPLLLMPL

-171 GVLNYFLSLFGARD
+171 GVLNYFLSFVGARD
-185 FQWASAANTAMFSV
+185 FQWASAADSAMFSAV
-199 VLIDVWMF
+199 MIDVWMF

-243 LTIPMLMPFIIVS
+243 LTIPMLMPFIIVA

-277 GPGSTLMNF
+277 GPGSKLMNF
-286 QVSAYTTAFT
+286 QVSAYTTSFT
-296 YTRISDGSALMF
+296 YTKISDGSALMI
-308 INWLIVYIISMF
+308 INWIIVYVISMF
-320 LVRFWRKSQDR
+320 LVKFWRKSQDR

>member
-1 LIGFEKSD
+1 MFKRKKND
-9 EQGFI
+9 E
-14 MVATKVNH
+14 AKTKAKAGNS
-22 RADTGGA
+22 
-29 VRMPQ
+29 
-34 ATFQPPVKGA
+34 VKGVS
-44 GSRKKY
+44 SRNPY
-50 LPYLIVMPALALTLP
+50 LPYLMALPALALTLP
-65 VLIPFFQSIYYSM
+65 VLYPFIQSIYYSM
-78 TTYSLTNPVKN
+78 TTYSLTSPVKN

-94 NYVWLFTDP
+94 NYIWLFTSAE
-103 DFWNSVRVSFVY
+103 FWNSVKVSFVY
-115 AGSAVGIE
+115 TISAVGIE
-123 LLLGL
+123 LILGL
-128 LIAVLLNQET
+128 IIAILLNQET
-138 LLAKIFRPLLLMPL
+138 FLAKIFRPLLLLPL

-171 GVLNYFLSLFGARD
+171 GVLNYFLSYIGMRD
-185 FQWASAANTAMFSV
+185 FQWASAANSAMFSV
-199 VLIDVWMF
+199 VMIDVWMF

-230 MVDGASKWFIFKN
+230 MVDGASRWFTFKT
-243 LTIPMLMPFIIVS
+243 LTLPMLMPFIIVS

-277 GPGSTLMNF
+277 GPGSVLMNF

-296 YTRISDGSALMF
+296 YTKVADGSALM
-308 INWLIVYIISMF
+308 IVNWVIIYVISMF
-320 LVRFWRKSQDR
+320 LVKFWRKSQER